1 MADASRL
8 LLQVPTIRPK
18 ADINLSCATK
28 GGGMRFLMIEDSL
41 DLAQSVAERL
51 KLDGHAV
58 DHAGSLSEA
67 EDCLS
72 AAPYDLILLDLS
84 LPDGDGRDFL
94 TRQRRARCDVPII
107 VMTARAGVADRV
119 DVLDLGADDYV
130 TKPFDFA
137 ELEARCRAVL
147 RRRGGATQT
156 VQRFAGFTFNPLTAQ
171 LLVADEPR
179 ELRNRELRL
188 LEILLAAPERIFSK
202 SQLCD
207 RLFSYAESVSDN
219 AIEVYVARLRKKLE
233 GSGARIDTVR
243 GMGYRLTAA

>member
-1 MADASRL
+1 
-8 LLQVPTIRPK
+8 
-18 ADINLSCATK
+18 
-28 GGGMRFLMIEDSL
+28 MRYLMVEDS
-41 DLAQSVAERL
+41 DELARSVAERL
-51 KLDGHAV
+51 RLDGHAV
-58 DHAGSLSEA
+58 DRACSLSEA

-72 AAPYDLILLDLS
+72 VAPYDLILLDLS

-94 TRQRRARCDVPII
+94 IAQRRARRDVPII

-147 RRRGGATQT
+147 RRRGGASQT
-156 VQRFAGFTFNPLTAQ
+156 VQRFADVTFNPLTAQ
-171 LLVADEPR
+171 LTVGDEAR

-207 RLFSYAESVSDN
+207 RLFSYAESVTDN
-219 AIEVYVARLRKKLE
+219 AIEVYVGRLRKKLE
-233 GSGARIDTVR
+233 GSQVRIETVR
-243 GMGYRLTAA
+243 GMGYRLTAT